1 MEKPTSH
8 SVCDSRN
15 DGKTFGQR
23 ERKSEMN
30 TSLTPRIS
38 AEAAAAAAVHLSVL
52 VNEDVYVC
60 IIHAHVFGYS
70 AVKKYLPSS

>member
-1 MEKPTSH
+1 
-8 SVCDSRN
+8 
-15 DGKTFGQR
+15 
-23 ERKSEMN
+23 MN